1 MIKRFSN
8 KVLSFIL
15 IYWFWR
21 KLMRKGVGITTLSSE
36 TASCTRT
43 KVERDE
49 GNSQRRNKCV
59 VGQADER
66 RLKEGKGQG
75 QPSEARTG
83 FYTFVG

>member
-8 KVLSFIL
+8 KVLSLIL
-15 IYWFWR
+15 IYRFWE

-36 TASCTRT
+36 TASRTRT
-43 KVERDE
+43 KMERDE
-49 GNSQRRNKCV
+49 GNSQRRNKCI

-66 RLKEGKGQG
+66 RLKGKGQG
-75 QPSEARTG
+75 QPSEARTA